1 MADEMEAIIKMSNLG
16 AYQWLTTTAK
26 KVGGPKKLVM
36 IIAGSGVVA
45 GVVVYKGSEFLIKK
59 VVKEVKKR
67 TDKEKLPEIADTK
80 LYTVTVAD
88 TSNDGLMFKTGDE
101 FRILETD
108 KDAVLI
114 EKVGDSNNPYFVSE
128 GLLRNISNYN

>member
-26 KVGGPKKLVM
+26 KVGGPKNLFM
-36 IIAGSGVVA
+36 IIAGSGAIA
-45 GVVVYKGSEFLIKK
+45 GVGVYKCGEFLIKK
-59 VVKEVKKR
+59 AVKEMKKIAG
-67 TDKEKLPEIADTK
+67 KEKLSEIADTK
-80 LYTVTVAD
+80 LYTVTVED
-88 TSNDGLMFKTGDE
+88 TSNDGVVFKTGDK

-114 EKVGDSNNPYFVSE
+114 EKVGDSNNPYFVSAE
-128 GLLRNISNYN
+128 LLRNISNYN